1 MENIFHYQ
9 TPIGEIA
16 IAENDGQITNLYFA
30 TETVPTNKHE
40 LKETDV
46 LNEAHR
52 QLQEYFEGKRKNFS
66 LSLAPSG
73 TEFMQKVWEALL
85 EIPYGETASYKEIA
99 EKINHKLAYRA
110 VGLANNK
117 NPIPIIIP
125 CHRVI
130 GADKKLTGYAGGLEV
145 KKYLLDIEKNL

>member
-1 MENIFHYQ
+1 MGNIFYYQ

-30 TETVPTNKHE
+30 SSAVPQNKHE
-40 LKETDV
+40 LKETDA
-46 LNEAHR
+46 LKEAHR
-52 QLQEYFEGKRKNFS
+52 QLQEYFEGKRKTFS
-66 LSLAPSG
+66 LKLAPSG